1 MSLTTL
7 NDCIEWGA
15 NAFDEAGLHFGHG
28 TDNAWDEAVY
38 LALFLLRLPYDSPRE
53 VGERVLTLDEK
64 DQLLAL
70 YQRRITEK
78 KPAPYL
84 THEANFGGMSFYVDE
99 RVLIPRSPMAE
110 SIHKQFMPWINPDK
124 IKNMLDLCTGS
135 GCIAVLCAEVFPEAS
150 VVATDVSRDA
160 LDVAEINL
168 KKYHL
173 ESRVKLIKS
182 DLFESIPEQKFDVII
197 SNPPYVDK
205 EDMDDL
211 PSEYLHEPDLAL
223 KAGNDGLDL
232 VKIILKQAKNYLS
245 DDGILIVE
253 VGNSAGELIKQF
265 PDLPFI
271 WLEFEHG
278 EGEVFLLSRKDL
290 FSRTL

>member
-7 NDCIEWGA
+7 HDAIEWGA
-15 NAFDEAGLHFGHG
+15 NAFEEANLHFGHG

-38 LALFLLRLPYDSPRE
+38 LALYSLGLPYDSPRE
-53 VGERVLTLDEK
+53 VGDRILTSGEK
-64 DQLLAL
+64 NQLLAL
-70 YQRRITEK
+70 YQRRIAEK

-84 THEANFGGMSFYVDE
+84 THEANFGGMTFYVDE

-110 SIHKQFMPWINPDK
+110 SIHKQFMPWFSPDK
-124 IKNMLDLCTGS
+124 IKNILDLCTGS
-135 GCIAVLCAEVFPEAS
+135 GCIAVLCAAIFPDAK
-150 VVATDVSRDA
+150 VMATDISQDA
-160 LDVAEINL
+160 LDVATINIE
-168 KKYHL
+168 KYHL
-173 ESRVKLIKS
+173 ENRIKLIQS
-182 DLFESIPEQKFDVII
+182 NLFDHIPVQKFDVII

-205 EDMDDL
+205 EDMEDL

-232 VKIILKQAKNYLS
+232 VKIILKHAKEYLS

-253 VGNSAGELIKQF
+253 VGNSANELIKQF
-265 PDLPFI
+265 PDLPFM

-278 EGEVFLLSRKDL
+278 EGEVFLLHKKDL
-290 FSRTL
+290 SSRV

>member
-7 NDCIEWGA
+7 QDYIEWGTS
-15 NAFDEAGLHFGHG
+15 AFEEAGLYFGHG

-38 LALFLLRLPYDSPRE
+38 LALFSLDLPYDSPRE
-53 VGERVLTLDEK
+53 VGERVLTAAEK
-64 DQLLAL
+64 DNLLAL
-70 YQRRITEK
+70 YKRRIEER

-84 THEANFGGMSFYVDE
+84 THEANFGGMPFYVDE

-110 SIHKQFMPWINPDK
+110 IIHKQFSPWISPDNV
-124 IKNMLDLCTGS
+124 KNILDLCTGS
-135 GCIAVLCAEVFPEAS
+135 GCIAALCAEIFPEAK
-150 VVATDVSRDA
+150 VVATDISPDA
-160 LDVAEINL
+160 LTVAEKNL

-173 ESRVKLIKS
+173 EERVDLIQS
-182 DLFESIPEQKFDVII
+182 NLFDQIPAQPFDVII

-223 KAGNDGLDL
+223 KAGDDGLDL
-232 VKIILKQAKNYLS
+232 VKIILKNAKNYLS
-245 DDGILIVE
+245 ENGILIVE
-253 VGNSAGELIKQF
+253 VGNSAAELMKQY
-265 PDLPFI
+265 PHLPFV

-278 EGEVFLLSRKDL
+278 EGEVFLLQKKDL
-290 FSRTL
+290 